1 MLPFLDGYPRPKIK
15 EINSLPLEML
25 VIKEPAIWL
34 DKSILTW
41 NLWTRIFPD
50 KGFTQQRI
58 VIYFILGYFQQK
70 VITKFCENF
79 VKAKKL
85 YFELF
90 FAHFRASKNFSGKP
104 VFVTLQKRTELQK
117 KLMRRFWEKLVTHVW
132 TDACKERQAWIH
144 RISLLRVQNS
154 SKTVRKLM
162 IKNLRSSLK
171 VHEKSMKLKLF

>member
-58 VIYFILGYFQQK
+58 VIYFILGNFQQK
-70 VITKFCENF
+70 VITKFCE
-79 VKAKKL
+79 
-85 YFELF
+85 
-90 FAHFRASKNFSGKP
+90 S
-104 VFVTLQKRTELQK
+104 
-117 KLMRRFWEKLVTHVW
+117 
-132 TDACKERQAWIH
+132 
-144 RISLLRVQNS
+144 
-154 SKTVRKLM
+154 
-162 IKNLRSSLK
+162 
-171 VHEKSMKLKLF
+171 